1 MIGAPDFMTETLKI
15 AASEAR
21 PAPAADTLSD
31 LLQMVRLSGSVFFKS
46 EFAAPFAIT
55 TSGQAII
62 NRLFGGKSPSDLSG
76 FHLVAEG
83 RCWLDCP
90 GSPRIELQQGDIV
103 MFPFGDSHQLGNG
116 EAPVVPVSALVEAQ
130 YREGVISTLRHGG
143 DGETTT
149 IVCGFVQSGGLFSNP
164 IFRGLPPV
172 LVERT
177 AEEPVTSLLA
187 STVRQLLGEAE
198 TLRPGSREMLGRMM
212 EVLFVEMLRR
222 FVARVPA
229 GSVGWLGAM
238 ADPTV
243 SRALQRIHA
252 EPMRDWTVEQLAAE
266 VGSSRSVL
274 SERFKTVLGKPPI
287 QYLAEWRLQLAGNL
301 LSDGGRSIADIAC
314 EVGYESQASFSR
326 AFKRHLGT
334 SPGVWRQARG
344 KAAYTAM
351 ALTAR

>member
-1 MIGAPDFMTETLKI
+1 MIETPKV
-15 AASEAR
+15 SPFPPQGR
-21 PAPAADTLSD
+21 AADMLSD
-31 LLQMVRLSGSVFFKS
+31 LLQRVRLSGSVFFRS
-46 EFAAPFAIT
+46 ELAAPFGIT
-55 TSGQAII
+55 TGAQSIVA
-62 NRLFGGKSPSDLSG
+62 RMFGGQRPGNLTA

-90 GSPRIELQQGDIV
+90 GSGRIELSQGDVV
-103 MFPFGDSHQLGNG
+103 MLPFGDQHDLGNG
-116 EAPVVPVSALVEAQ
+116 DAPIMPVSVLVEAQ
-130 YREGVISTLRHGG
+130 CKEGVISALRYGG

-149 IVCGFVQSGGLFSNP
+149 LVCGFVQSGGLFANP
-164 IFRGLPPV
+164 IFQGLPRV

-177 AEEPVTSLLA
+177 AAEPVTSMLA
-187 STVRQLLGEAE
+187 STVRQMLSEVE

-222 FVARVPA
+222 FVNRVPED
-229 GSVGWLGAM
+229 SIGWLGAM
-238 ADPTV
+238 ADPIV
-243 SRALQRIHA
+243 SRVLQKIHG
-252 EPMRDWTVEQLAAE
+252 EPMRDWTVDQLAAA

-301 LSDGGRSIADIAC
+301 LSDGDRSIAEIAC

-334 SPGVWRQARG
+334 SPGVWRESRL
-344 KAAYTAM
+344 KAAV
-351 ALTAR
+351 